1 MLCLLEINF
10 GYLCGKKV
18 AEENIFMTLIFLVSN
33 IFIAA
38 IVYFS
43 YCDYC
48 DYSVFLWPC
57 NMMEYVYDTHILR

>member
-1 MLCLLEINF
+1 MLCLSELGF

-38 IVYFS
+38 IVFFADFVTILYF
-43 YCDYC
+43 YGH
-48 DYSVFLWPC
+48 V
-57 NMMEYVYDTHILR
+57 T